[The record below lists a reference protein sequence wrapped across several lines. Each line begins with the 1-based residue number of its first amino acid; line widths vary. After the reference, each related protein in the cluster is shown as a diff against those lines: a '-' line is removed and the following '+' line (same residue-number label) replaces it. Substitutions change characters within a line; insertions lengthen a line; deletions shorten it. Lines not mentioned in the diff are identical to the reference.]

1 MLDGSGDGSGRRWWG
16 VPIPDRG
23 AGAPFDLSDLLG
35 DDPDD
40 SMSAPRVLIVDD
52 EPDML
57 ENCSRILARQ
67 GYACTTAGDG
77 TAALA
82 ILERER
88 PDLMLTDFKMPGM
101 DGLALLRR
109 AHELDPALPVI
120 VITGFATIESAVAAV
135 KEGAFDYLPKDFSV
149 DQLRVAV
156 ERALRHRGLQVENRN
171 LRQQLQ
177 QTLGLENIVGR
188 SPAMAQ
194 VFELVK
200 KAARSEANILVLGE
214 SGTGKELIAR
224 AIHANSPRAGQPF
237 VPVDCA
243 SLPEHLLESELF
255 GHEKGAFTGAVRS
268 KAGLMETAHRG
279 TLFLDEIAELPA
291 TLQVKLLRVLQERQI
306 RRVGGT
312 ALVDVDVRIVSATN
326 RDLRDAIA
334 RGQFRDELYYRVN
347 VIAIHLPPL
356 RERAGD
362 VRLLAHTFLKRYGQG
377 RVTAMDDAALTALD
391 RYAWPGNVRELQN
404 VMERACALADGHTV
418 TVRDLP
424 DHVAQAASRPAA
436 PAGPAAAGGAPAGT
450 DLTLKAAKEQW
461 LQVLE
466 VSYLRDL
473 LARHDGNVSSA
484 AKAAGIDRKTFH
496 RLINKY
502 DLRA

>member
-1 MLDGSGDGSGRRWWG
+1 
-16 VPIPDRG
+16 
-23 AGAPFDLSDLLG
+23 
-35 DDPDD
+35 
-40 SMSAPRVLIVDD
+40 MSASRVLIVDD

-57 ENCSRILARQ
+57 ENCSRILSRQ
-67 GYACTTAGDG
+67 GYECLTAENGR
-77 TAALA
+77 AALA

-88 PDLMLTDFKMPGM
+88 PDLLLTDLKMPEM
-101 DGLALLRR
+101 DGMALLQH
-109 AHELDPALPVI
+109 AHEVDPELPVI
-120 VITGFATIESAVAAV
+120 MITAFASIESAVAAV
-135 KEGAFDYLPKDFSV
+135 REGAFDYLPKSFSV

-156 ERALRHRGLQVENRN
+156 ERALRHRGLQIENRN
-171 LRQQLQ
+171 LRRQLQ
-177 QTLGLENIVGR
+177 QTLGLENVVGR
-188 SPAMAQ
+188 SLAMTQ

-224 AIHANSPRAGQPF
+224 AIHANSPRAHGPF

-243 SLPEHLLESELF
+243 SLPEQLLESELF
-255 GHEKGAFTGAVRS
+255 GHEKGAFTGAVRT
-268 KAGLMETAHRG
+268 KTGLVEAAHRG
-279 TLFLDEIAELPA
+279 TLFLDEIGDLPA
-291 TLQVKLLRVLQERQI
+291 SLQVKLLRALQERQI

-312 ALVDVDVRIVSATN
+312 GLVDVDVRVVSATN
-326 RDLRDAIA
+326 RNLAEAIA
-334 RGQFRDELYYRVN
+334 RGQFREELYYRIN
-347 VIAIHLPPL
+347 VIAIRLPPL

-377 RVTAMDDAALTALD
+377 RVTGLDEKAAEALD
-391 RYAWPGNVRELQN
+391 RYPWPGNVRELQN
-404 VMERACALADGHTV
+404 VIERACALADGPKV
-418 TVRDLP
+418 TVKDLP
-424 DHVAQAASRPAA
+424 EHVLHAGARPPATEASPPGPRPSAEL
-436 PAGPAAAGGAPAGT
+436 GSGA
-450 DLTLKAAKEQW
+450 DLTLKAAKERW

>member
-1 MLDGSGDGSGRRWWG
+1 MT
-16 VPIPDRG
+16 
-23 AGAPFDLSDLLG
+23 
-35 DDPDD
+35 
-40 SMSAPRVLIVDD
+40 SARILIVDD

-57 ENCSRILARQ
+57 DNCARILTRL
-67 GYACTTAGDG
+67 GYECQRADNGP
-77 TAALA
+77 AALS
-82 ILERER
+82 LFESQR
-88 PDLMLTDFKMPGM
+88 PDLVLTDLKMPGM
-101 DGLALLRR
+101 DGMALMARL
-109 AHELDPALPVI
+109 HETDPDLPV
-120 VITGFATIESAVAAV
+120 VMITGFASIESAVATV
-135 KEGAFDYLPKDFSV
+135 REGAFDYLPKSFSV

-177 QTLGLENIVGR
+177 QAMGFENVVGR

-224 AIHANSPRAGQPF
+224 AIHANSPRAAGPF

-243 SLPEHLLESELF
+243 SLPEQLLESELF
-255 GHEKGAFTGAVRS
+255 GHEKGAFTGAVRT
-268 KAGLMETAHRG
+268 KTGLVEAAHRG
-279 TLFLDEIAELPA
+279 TLFLDEIGDLPA
-291 TLQVKLLRVLQERQI
+291 ALQVKLLRALQERQI

-312 ALVDVDVRIVSATN
+312 GLIDVDVRVVSATN
-326 RDLRDAIA
+326 HNLTEAIA
-334 RGQFRDELYYRVN
+334 KGQFREELYYRIN
-347 VIAIHLPPL
+347 VIAIRLPAL

-362 VRLLAHTFLKRYGQG
+362 IRLLAHAFVKRYGQG
-377 RVTAMDDAALTALD
+377 RVSGLDEAAAEVLEGY
-391 RYAWPGNVRELQN
+391 RWPGNVRELQN
-404 VMERACALADGHTV
+404 VIERACALVDGSRITV
-418 TVRDLP
+418 KDLP
-424 DHVAQAASRPAA
+424 DHLLQKAPRPAGA
-436 PAGPAAAGGAPAGT
+436 EAKDQGGGLPADVTPGT
-450 DLTLKAAKEQW
+450 DLTLKEAKDQW
-461 LQVLE
+461 LHVLE

-473 LARHDGNVSSA
+473 LARHNGNVSSA